1 MEPDVCIENGCKI
14 RVVVVGVG
22 SMPLHRLRDY
32 TEMVTQHARIELQA
46 TSSFYKE
53 DQKSPFGL
61 QPWENGCLRFQ
72 FVIGRANRSQWEDFQ
87 AHRKV
92 HGCIGVLHCPDVA
105 DLDAAYEK
113 FVEIC
118 NEYPAAQTRR
128 CFAFSPTQEQVEQ
141 DDKKRQQM
149 VLFPPVDKQ
158 MLKHHVGTLMHDFA
172 ASILM
177 AFESRVLLAEPMG
190 ATLTTPMDSHVSLS
204 SEEVSKAK
212 RRRLERVQKTMGDYS
227 LLAGSPADAISHYN
241 TAMELSR
248 HTGDSLWNAG
258 EIEGSICA
266 LVVTPGV
273 ESDIL
278 LEDEVRY
285 KYYEAIQLYRRCSAY
300 IFEVEAQLKLARFL
314 CRRERGNELS
324 REVCELL
331 SNAVE
336 VGRNLTDVNDQV
348 VLFVEV
354 ARIFGT
360 LGYERKS
367 AFFSR
372 QVAHYYQSQETT
384 KAANSAL
391 QLLLLAAR
399 SYGVEYVNKSSIKQ
413 KEPDQSDS
421 CETSPEVV
429 SGDWNA
435 LQINVLGDVLA
446 AAVRA
451 GDPLL
456 AWSAGA
462 RLLRY
467 HYPYITPFA
476 QASLVAALVSA
487 SARLP
492 PGTRCSVPS
501 LPFIRLLSLP
511 SCPSQPQTEIIRK
524 VAGKKEWWI
533 ESTASTGPFIYTPM
547 SATASKANNTASGNS
562 SGSSKDTITW
572 VVDEMVEVLV
582 AVANPSTFQVTAES
596 IALSVDGAA
605 FEASPV
611 SLTLPPNTS
620 QILTLSGVPRE
631 TGSVTVRGCFVNF
644 TGVVTEHLFEEVEE
658 MVALAAKGS
667 TLVDPFRGEHHR
679 DKFTPA
685 GSIPVAP
692 PLPLLSAH
700 IVGGDGD
707 IVMHEGESRE
717 VEIALAN
724 AGSVAVLQASLSV
737 STKQKEHSIRINHE
751 ALEAAL
757 PLAPGARVLV
767 PVEIRAG
774 LETNPENNRGVH
786 PLVLVHYAGPESDD
800 STPLGRQLALPL
812 QLHVKKGLSLVQ
824 ARLLSMEVPALVN
837 STEERSPPLRIDP
850 YRGCW
855 SLQFLELELWN
866 PAEVPFEIQVSVGD
880 EKEDGGYKS
889 SSRIDCKCSSRV
901 LIPFDKLG
909 ITGSS
914 ERDEI
919 KPGEVSTS
927 INQVKFRWQWGRNSV
942 GELQVADAIR
952 AAVQES
958 MSQILASNPLTF
970 NFRLASEQNNGQ
982 RSVEACELT
991 PVEMI
996 VTNNTKDEISMELSV
1011 TCLDVTSSSCLNSVM
1026 WSGSMSGIEASISAS
1041 QGQHI
1046 HSFEL
1051 CFLVPGEYSLVGVAQ
1066 VNSVGKKQQH
1076 KSQCYSSP
1084 PFTIHVS

>member
-128 CFAFSPTQEQVEQ
+128 CFAFSPTQEQQ

-314 CRRERGNELS
+314 CRERGNELS

-399 SYGVEYVNKSSIKQ
+399 SYGVEYVNKSSIKV
-413 KEPDQSDS
+413 SFYDS

-476 QASLVAALVSA
+476 QASL
-487 SARLP
+487 
-492 PGTRCSVPS
+492 
-501 LPFIRLLSLP
+501 
-511 SCPSQPQTEIIRK
+511 IIRK

-724 AGSVAVLQASLSV
+724 AGSVAVLEASLSV

-786 PLVLVHYAGPESDD
+786 PLVLVHYAGKFCSLLQELSDH

-982 RSVEACELT
+982 RSVKACDLT

-1026 WSGSMSGIEASISAS
+1026 WSGKLA
-1041 QGQHI
+1041 
-1046 HSFEL
+1046 L
-1051 CFLVPGEYSLVGVAQ
+1051 
-1066 VNSVGKKQQH
+1066 
-1076 KSQCYSSP
+1076 P
-1084 PFTIHVS
+1084 PWFWLD